1 MRFSSLNSEGTSK
14 RRMKNAKV
22 QSGMQFRL
30 QVLQGHR
37 EGAEILRKMQE
48 QASGSGALAGF
59 VSVLSASRKVLR
71 KARPTDLFGHSLPD
85 TLR

>member
-14 RRMKNAKV
+14 RRLKNAEV

-71 KARPTDLFGHSLPD
+71 KARPADLFGHSLPD
-85 TLR
+85 TLS